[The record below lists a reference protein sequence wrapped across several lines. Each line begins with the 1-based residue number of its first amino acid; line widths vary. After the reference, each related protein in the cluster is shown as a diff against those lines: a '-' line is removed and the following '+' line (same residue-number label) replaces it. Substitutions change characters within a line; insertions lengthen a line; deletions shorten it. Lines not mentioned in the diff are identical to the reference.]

1 MNVIGV
7 ILPEFED
14 HMNCLLL
21 LIMQTMVESKWAP
34 NAVLIL
40 VYFPLA
46 L

>member
-1 MNVIGV
+1 MNVIDA

-14 HMNCLLL
+14 QMNCLLL
-21 LIMQTMVESKWAP
+21 LIMPTVEESRWAP